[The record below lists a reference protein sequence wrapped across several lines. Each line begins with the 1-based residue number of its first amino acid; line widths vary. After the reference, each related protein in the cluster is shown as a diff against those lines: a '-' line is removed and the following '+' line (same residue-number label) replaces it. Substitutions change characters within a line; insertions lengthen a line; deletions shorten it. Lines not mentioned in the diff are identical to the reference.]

1 MANKFKI
8 KKGDNV
14 IVVTGKDKGKTG
26 EVMSI
31 MRDANRV
38 LVRGV
43 NIVKRHTKQSQT
55 ATGGI
60 IEREAGIHISNVAHV
75 DPKTNEATR
84 VGYRFLENGDK
95 VRFAR
100 RSGEVIDA

>member
-1 MANKFKI
+1 MAKKFKI

-14 IVVTGKDKGKTG
+14 MIITGKDKGKIG
-26 EVMSI
+26 EVMSVI
-31 MRDANRV
+31 RDAERV

-43 NIVKRHTKQSQT
+43 NIVKRHTKPSQA

-84 VGYRFLENGDK
+84 VGYRLLENGDK